1 MKSSILIMLLLA
13 VSVAAQSYD
22 KLVSIDPGTLNVVAT
37 ASGGGTTWG
46 NCIAVCT
53 NQCLENKEGSRDEC
67 DKICTDQCHPQPD
80 VITKRLPPISMPPI
94 NPVPPVRPEARTC
107 EDVCAQKFKICED
120 SQRGV
125 DCKSLFE
132 QCAKACEPAESCEAK
147 CRRSV
152 IPGGDVFTKEMFDV
166 GLYVE
171 CITRRC
177 MVPCEKACRQ
187 AYGDASESCV
197 VKLCKKPMPPQT
209 CEGRCELIAKECG
222 LAGVDEKSC
231 GLKIAD
237 CRSQCAPKCPP
248 VDTCVDRCADSF
260 YECMKS
266 GNPNCAR
273 SVAGCLSVCHPIPV
287 PETES
292 CEDGCRVQYDR
303 CISSGR
309 RDIDCLPIRADCMAG
324 CDITRRQ
331 AAETPRHPCEAGC
344 KTQYDE
350 CIASGR
356 REITCLPIKADCDAE
371 CGIARIRAA
380 EPCKVDCRTQYDQC
394 IESGRRDITCLPIKA
409 DCDAGCE
416 IAAWESAG
424 EAPIS
429 KTGEKGFE
437 KGAGID
443 TREEKGF
450 FARLW
455 ASFTG

>member
-1 MKSSILIMLLLA
+1 
-13 VSVAAQSYD
+13 
-22 KLVSIDPGTLNVVAT
+22 
-37 ASGGGTTWG
+37 
-46 NCIAVCT
+46 
-53 NQCLENKEGSRDEC
+53 
-67 DKICTDQCHPQPD
+67 
-80 VITKRLPPISMPPI
+80 
-94 NPVPPVRPEARTC
+94 
-107 EDVCAQKFKICED
+107 
-120 SQRGV
+120 
-125 DCKSLFE
+125 
-132 QCAKACEPAESCEAK
+132 
-147 CRRSV
+147 
-152 IPGGDVFTKEMFDV
+152 
-166 GLYVE
+166 
-171 CITRRC
+171 
-177 MVPCEKACRQ
+177 
-187 AYGDASESCV
+187 
-197 VKLCKKPMPPQT
+197 
-209 CEGRCELIAKECG
+209 
-222 LAGVDEKSC
+222 
-231 GLKIAD
+231 
-237 CRSQCAPKCPP
+237 
-248 VDTCVDRCADSF
+248 
-260 YECMKS
+260 
-266 GNPNCAR
+266 
-273 SVAGCLSVCHPIPV
+273 
-287 PETES
+287 
-292 CEDGCRVQYDR
+292 
-303 CISSGR
+303 
-309 RDIDCLPIRADCMAG
+309 MAG